1 MEDLIARFGGHLLDR
16 VGGPMSFRF
25 IVQPAVAACFA
36 IRSGWLDGLAGR
48 PAYFWDILKPQSRGR
63 DLVRGAWKDVAK
75 VFVMAV
81 VIDAVY
87 QVIQL
92 RWFYPGETLVVAVAL
107 AFVPYL
113 VIRGPVGR
121 VVRWWRSTPSR

>member
-1 MEDLIARFGGHLLDR
+1 MEELIARFAGNLFDR

-25 IVQPAVAACFA
+25 ILQPAVAAFFA
-36 IRSGWLDGLAGR
+36 VRAGWQDGLAGH
-48 PAYFWDILKPQSRGR
+48 PAYFWDILKTQSRGR

-75 VFVMAV
+75 VFAMAV
-81 VIDAVY
+81 IIDAVY
-87 QVIQL
+87 QVTQL
-92 RWFYPGETLVVAVAL
+92 GWFYPGETLIVAVVL

-121 VVRWWRSTPSR
+121 AVRWWRSAPSR